1 MFEAQVARTPAKIA
15 VEFEAAQLT
24 YAELN
29 ARANQLAHQL
39 RALGVGP
46 DVLVG
51 VLMERSLE
59 MAVALLAILKAGGA
73 YLPLDVEYPPERV
86 RFMLEDSCAPVV
98 LTQTR
103 WRHVLPDSHA
113 QVLCLDD
120 CRELVVQGQSENP
133 VGAATA
139 DNLAYVIYTSG
150 STGRPKGVMIQHRS
164 PINLL
169 KGLNDAVYAR
179 HADRIFGYCLGL
191 LRNREEAEDAV
202 QTTFLNAYRGL
213 RRGIR
218 PEFEAAWLFKIAQNV
233 CRTRQ
238 SNAWRRGRLE
248 TVRDLDSLQD
258 AVAAPEHDA
267 GQAAALAEALEQ
279 LPERYRTVILLR
291 EWQGLSYREIAAA
304 TGDSEAA
311 VEMLVFRARRALAE
325 RLERSEVR
333 SGALSLSSL
342 ASLLKSLFGGV
353 GAKALAT
360 ALAVTAT
367 AIAVATVSGD
377 QDVSTRQ
384 RAPAAP
390 SGRLPSAS
398 STRAVS
404 ATHSGVRRGGSPAAA
419 AVPPGGGGAGSSGA
433 PSTRRPSR
441 REMPHLR
448 PPAPP
453 ERTSR
458 LRAPASRP

>member
-1 MFEAQVARTPAKIA
+1 VSALPSIA
-15 VEFEAAQLT
+15 PSA
-24 YAELN
+24 
-29 ARANQLAHQL
+29 
-39 RALGVGP
+39 
-46 DVLVG
+46 
-51 VLMERSLE
+51 
-59 MAVALLAILKAGGA
+59 
-73 YLPLDVEYPPERV
+73 
-86 RFMLEDSCAPVV
+86 
-98 LTQTR
+98 
-103 WRHVLPDSHA
+103 
-113 QVLCLDD
+113 
-120 CRELVVQGQSENP
+120 
-133 VGAATA
+133 
-139 DNLAYVIYTSG
+139 
-150 STGRPKGVMIQHRS
+150 GRP
-164 PINLL
+164 NEA
-169 KGLNDAVYAR
+169 DAAADLYAR

-390 SGRLPSAS
+390 SGRLPSAP

-404 ATHSGVRRGGSPAAA
+404 ATHSRVRRGGSPAAD
-419 AVPPGGGGAGSSGA
+419 AVPPGGSAG
-433 PSTRRPSR
+433 PST
-441 REMPHLR
+441 
-448 PPAPP
+448 PPARSAPQDTP
-453 ERTSR
+453 AVAPRD
-458 LRAPASRP
+458 AAPPASGSPGTNVTAPGASVPSVTVPSVTVPDTAISTPSVTTPSVDVPAPLPLPVNTPDRPVSPPDVHLP

>member
-1 MFEAQVARTPAKIA
+1 MSALPSIA
-15 VEFEAAQLT
+15 PSA
-24 YAELN
+24 
-29 ARANQLAHQL
+29 
-39 RALGVGP
+39 
-46 DVLVG
+46 
-51 VLMERSLE
+51 
-59 MAVALLAILKAGGA
+59 
-73 YLPLDVEYPPERV
+73 
-86 RFMLEDSCAPVV
+86 
-98 LTQTR
+98 
-103 WRHVLPDSHA
+103 
-113 QVLCLDD
+113 
-120 CRELVVQGQSENP
+120 
-133 VGAATA
+133 
-139 DNLAYVIYTSG
+139 
-150 STGRPKGVMIQHRS
+150 GRP
-164 PINLL
+164 NEA
-169 KGLNDAVYAR
+169 DAAADLYAR

-390 SGRLPSAS
+390 SGRLPSAP

-404 ATHSGVRRGGSPAAA
+404 ATHSRVRRGGSPAAA

-433 PSTRRPSR
+433 PSSSTEPST
-441 REMPHLR
+441 
-448 PPAPP
+448 PPARSAPQDTP
-453 ERTSR
+453 AVAPRD
-458 LRAPASRP
+458 AAPPASGSPGTNVTAPGASVPSVTVPSVTVPDTAISTPSVTTPSVDVPAPLPLPVNTPDRPVSPPDVHLP